1 MMVIVMLSLGPLARS
16 LAGRGEGALDSP
28 EGGAI
33 LLIVADDRAGLG
45 GGYRR
50 GPAGVPAV
58 RAGGSG
64 RVGMRSAAAG
74 ADLGGGAVAAA
85 SARAL
90 PGGGVRGDARV
101 VAGRVFA
108 AAL

>member
-1 MMVIVMLSLGPLARS
+1 MMVIVMLSLGPLVDPWRVWRGGPLIPRRRGDLAHRRRRS
-16 LAGRGEGALDSP
+16 R
-28 EGGAI
+28 
-33 LLIVADDRAGLG
+33 GLG

-50 GPAGVPAV
+50 GPAFVPAV

-64 RVGMRSAAAG
+64 WLGMRSAAAG

-85 SARAL
+85 TARVL

-101 VAGRVFA
+101 VAGRVLA
-108 AAL
+108 SAL